1 MTIRTPAPLPH
12 RADARRNRE
21 RLVAAAAA
29 VFAEEG
35 ANAPLDKIA
44 RAAGIGNATMYRHF
58 PTRDALLEAVLH
70 DVYGRLIDLAERL
83 ATVTPAIDAVERWL
97 RAFIDYSQSYLYL
110 PEQIV
115 AAAQDETSALYAS
128 CEAMRSVAARLIE
141 RAQEDGVLRADIDI
155 LDLCAHANGIAWAT
169 QRSQDREQTTR
180 MLAVVI
186 NGLRAQTLPGRRRA
200 RRTTRKKGSARP
212 AGRVHSR

>member
-1 MTIRTPAPLPH
+1 MSTQTSPPLPH

-29 VFAEEG
+29 VFADEG

-70 DVYGRLIDLAERL
+70 DVYRKLIDLAEQL
-83 ATVTPAIDAVERWL
+83 ATVTPAIDAVDRWL
-97 RAFIDYSQSYLYL
+97 RAFINYSQSYLYL
-110 PEQIV
+110 PEQII
-115 AAAQDETSALYAS
+115 AAAYDETSALHAS
-128 CEAMRSVAARLIE
+128 CEAMRSVASRLIA

-169 QRSQDREQTTR
+169 QRSPDREQITR
-180 MLAVVI
+180 MLAVLLH
-186 NGLRAQTLPGRRRA
+186 GLRA
-200 RRTTRKKGSARP
+200 
-212 AGRVHSR
+212 

>member
-1 MTIRTPAPLPH
+1 MTAAQTSLPH

-29 VFAEEG
+29 VFADEG

-70 DVYGRLIDLAERL
+70 DVYGKLIELAEQLSL
-83 ATVTPAIDAVERWL
+83 ATPAIDAVERWL
-97 RAFIDYSQSYLYL
+97 RAFIDYSQSYLHL

-115 AAAQDETSALYAS
+115 AAGYDETSALHAS
-128 CEAMRSVAARLIE
+128 CEAMRSVATRLIE

-155 LDLCAHANGIAWAT
+155 RDLCAHANGIAWAT
-169 QRSQDREQTTR
+169 QRSPDREQTTR
-180 MLAVVI
+180 MLAVLL
-186 NGLRAQTLPGRRRA
+186 NGLRA
-200 RRTTRKKGSARP
+200 
-212 AGRVHSR
+212 